1 MIKLKNITKKYK
13 KNASAGKKYVEYALD
28 NISLDIETGKITAIL
43 GINGSGKTT
52 ILKIISGLIQP
63 TSGEVYI
70 DGEKLSEKIYEK
82 LIFVPDC
89 ETHFPNF
96 TVGEMMDFYKDFY
109 KSWNQNK
116 ADEMMEFFNL
126 NKDDIIDSM
135 SKGNV
140 AKVKLILSFAL
151 DMKYIL
157 LDEPFN
163 GIDIFKR
170 EEFVGIIAKYVDE
183 NQSLILTTHEI
194 DEIEQI
200 VDNVIIISDGRIAA
214 KFEAEE
220 MRLREGKS
228 IKEKIREVSIDE

>member
-1 MIKLKNITKKYK
+1 MIKLKNITKKYR
-13 KNASAGKKYVEYALD
+13 KNAKGGKKYMQYALD
-28 NISLDIETGKITAIL
+28 NVSVDIESGKITAIL
-43 GINGSGKTT
+43 GINGSGKSTM
-52 ILKIISGLIQP
+52 LKIISGLVQP
-63 TSGEVYI
+63 TSGEVYV

-96 TVGEMMDFYKDFY
+96 TVGEMMNFYKDFY
-109 KSWNQNK
+109 KTWNQNK
-116 ADEMMEFFNL
+116 ADEMMQFFNL
-126 NKDDIIDSM
+126 SINDIVDSL
-135 SKGNV
+135 SKGNI

-151 DMKYIL
+151 GMKYIL

-170 EEFVGIIAKYVDE
+170 EEFVGIIAKYIDNE
-183 NQSLILTTHEI
+183 QSVILTTHEI

-200 VDNVIIISDGRIAA
+200 ADNVIIISDGRIVS

-220 MRLREGKS
+220 MRFNEGKS
-228 IKEKIREVSIDE
+228 IKEKIREVSLYD